1 MARIGLLTWGS
12 HGDIRPFLALAD
24 GLQAAGHAV
33 HLVVIALDD
42 THRDLRSTRGA
53 RVTVMTPLML
63 TPEQARAYGEAAYG
77 QRNPLK
83 QLDAILRLCFA
94 PAEDA
99 IFEASQQ
106 LCEASDLL
114 IGHYVMH
121 PLQIAAALAGRPH
134 VALQL
139 SPVGIPSDWMHPMGF
154 DSLPRLGHRLLW
166 KLTRLAVHRVVAP
179 YVNGLRQRVGL
190 PPVRDVLKEVWLSPQ
205 LNLLAVSP
213 QLCRRPP
220 DWPAHIEICGFLD
233 MPNEGLEGTMPPD
246 LEAFLAAGDAPV
258 YMTLGSWMPKDREA
272 QEAVLTWMSEAARR
286 AGCRAIIQ
294 CHDWQ
299 ACGFASDATRLFVPT
314 APHQQI
320 FPRCRAVVHHGGA
333 GTTQSATQAG
343 VPSVV
348 IAHIS
353 EQRTWAGE
361 LRRLGVAGRTLDR
374 RSVTARSLAKA
385 LREVLDA
392 PDMTRRARE
401 LAAAMRLENGVA
413 AAVQSV
419 GRFLTGRRAPG

>member
-33 HLVVIALDD
+33 HLVVVALDD
-42 THRDLRSTRGA
+42 THRDLQSAQGA

-77 QRNPLK
+77 ERNPLK

-94 PAEDA
+94 PAEEA
-99 IFEASQQ
+99 VFEAAHA
-106 LCEASDLL
+106 LCAESDLL

-121 PLQIAAALAGRPH
+121 PLQIAAELAGRPY
-134 VALQL
+134 VAVQL
-139 SPVGIPSDWMHPMGF
+139 SAVGIPSDWMHPMGF
-154 DSLPRLGHRLLW
+154 AGLPRLGHRLLW

-179 YVNGLRQRVGL
+179 YVNGLRRRVGL
-190 PPVRDVLKEVWLSPQ
+190 APVQDVLKEVWLSRQ
-205 LNLLAVSP
+205 LNLVAVSP

-220 DWPAHIEICGFLD
+220 DWPAHVEVCGFLD
-233 MPNEGLEGTMPPD
+233 MPNLGLEATMPPD
-246 LEAFLAAGDAPV
+246 LEAFLAAGEAPV
-258 YMTLGSWMPKDREA
+258 YLTLGSWMPKEREA
-272 QEAVLTWMSEAARR
+272 QTAVLTWMTEATKR

-294 CHDWQ
+294 CHDSQ
-299 ACGFASDATRLFVPT
+299 ACGFASDTRRLFVPA

-353 EQRTWAGE
+353 EQRVWATE
-361 LRRLGVAGRTLDR
+361 LRRLGLAGRALDR
-374 RSVTARSLAKA
+374 RSVTPRSLAAA
-385 LREVLDA
+385 LRQVLDA
-392 PDMTRRARE
+392 PDMARRARE
-401 LAAAMRLENGVA
+401 VAAAMHSEDGVA
-413 AAVQSV
+413 AAVQSID
-419 GRFLTGRRAPG
+419 RFLAGRNAPG